1 MLITNQLSSSETEI
15 WGLTRI
21 KYVFSLTSWHSPF
34 TKQDA
39 YAISMRHLETF
50 RAIVGRSI
58 AMILYAFLIAL
69 LVRKASATQF
79 PRKQPVLWNMLIQ
92 VRGCG
97 HRVPTKDQSAL
108 LNVR

>member
-1 MLITNQLSSSETEI
+1 MF
-15 WGLTRI
+15 
-21 KYVFSLTSWHSPF
+21 FSLTSWHSPF

-58 AMILYAFLIAL
+58 AMILYVFLIAL